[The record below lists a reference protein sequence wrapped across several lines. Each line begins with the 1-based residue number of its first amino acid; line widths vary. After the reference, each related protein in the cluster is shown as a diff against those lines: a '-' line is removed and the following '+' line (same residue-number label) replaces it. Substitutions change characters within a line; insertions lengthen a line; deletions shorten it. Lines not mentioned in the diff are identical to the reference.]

1 MLTALRKA
9 TRTWVAGIFVGLL
22 VLSFAIF
29 GINDI
34 FQGAAPQGAA
44 RVDGKLISSAEYK
57 AEFDRVLERA
67 RREAG
72 RSVSAE
78 EAAAQGVDSA
88 VLNRMI
94 DERAL
99 AAMTGS
105 LGIVPAEAAVRRE
118 IGNIQ
123 AFQDPN
129 TGQFSPQAYQSALE
143 SQGYTAQGFEAQ
155 VRQDMARQTLFIAAT
170 SGIRAP
176 GLYAR
181 QTLYAGTER
190 RKVSI
195 IAVPARLV
203 AQPGEPTDA
212 QLQELYDE
220 NRARLMRPETRSL
233 VLASAVIADFTAAV
247 QVDEAEVRAVFERA
261 KTQRATP
268 ATRTLQVVQLPNS
281 PQAAAQAATIEARI
295 KAGEEPAA
303 VARALGLPAP
313 LVYDA
318 ATQVQVPDTAVA
330 RAAFAAR
337 PGAVQIVNSQLG
349 VRVIRVTAATDE
361 VLPTFES
368 LAPEIRTELR
378 NRGAQR
384 AMIEAAEAFDTAVG
398 EGVAFEQAATRA
410 GLRLVRIPAITAQA
424 TGPDSQPVPEFVE
437 PQARELLAAAFELQQ
452 GESTDLMPMGEEI
465 FAAAYVAGVVPP
477 SPVPFADVRADLR
490 EEWRRR
496 QISASLKTRADAIAA
511 EARSSSLEAAASSAG
526 LQVESPEQP
535 LQRGQGSPQLSQ
547 AVFAAKKGDI
557 VVGLTAN
564 GVEYA
569 VIRIDAI
576 ERDDEAA
583 QPQRLQQAE
592 QSVRQSIQQDIVAT
606 IEVVARERADVTIN
620 RSIARTA
627 IGLSTDDGTE
637 AGQGAGAAAPATGT
651 GTSPAAP
658 TGQR

>member
-34 FQGAAPQGAA
+34 FQGATPPGAA

-57 AEFDRVLERA
+57 AEFDRVLDRA

-72 RSVSAE
+72 RSVSVE
-78 EAAAQGVDSA
+78 EAVAQGVDSA

-99 AAMTGS
+99 AAFTGS

-118 IGNIQ
+118 IGNIE

-129 TGQFSPQAYQSALE
+129 TGQFSPQAYASALS
-143 SQGYTAQGFEAQ
+143 SQNYTAQSFEAQ
-155 VRQDMARQTLFIAAT
+155 VRQDMARQTLFIAST

-190 RKVSI
+190 RAVSI

-203 AQPGEPTDA
+203 AQPGEPTEA
-212 QLQELYDE
+212 QLQQLYNE

-233 VLASAVIADFTAAV
+233 VLASAITADFAGKV
-247 QVDEAEVRAVFERA
+247 QIDEAEVRAVFERA
-261 KTQRATP
+261 KTVRATP
-268 ATRTLQVVQLPNS
+268 ATRTLQVLQVRD
-281 PQAAAQAATIEARI
+281 AAQAATVEARI
-295 KAGEEPAA
+295 RAGEEPAA
-303 VARALGLPAP
+303 VATALSLAAP

-318 ATQVQVPDTAVA
+318 ATEAQVPDTAVA

-337 PGAVQIVNSQLG
+337 PGAVQTVTSPLG
-349 VRVIRVTAATDE
+349 VRVIRVTGATE
-361 VLPTFES
+361 QVLPTFEA

-378 NRGAQR
+378 NREAQR
-384 AMIEAAEAFDTAVG
+384 LMIEAAEAFDTAIA
-398 EGVAFEQAATRA
+398 EGVTFQEAAGRA
-410 GLRLVRIPAITAQA
+410 GLRLVRIPAITAQG
-424 TGPDSQPVPEFVE
+424 TGPDSQPVAEFAD
-437 PQARELLAAAFELQQ
+437 QQSRELLASAFELPQ
-452 GESTDLMPMGEEI
+452 GEATDLLPMSAETY
-465 FAAAYVAGVVPP
+465 AAALVETIVPA
-477 SPVPFADVRADLR
+477 SPVPFAQVRGDLR

-496 QISASLKTRADAIAA
+496 QISTALEARANAIAT
-511 EARSSSLEAAASSAG
+511 EARSSSLEAAARTAG
-526 LQVESPEQP
+526 LQVERPDQP

-547 AVFAAKKGDI
+547 AVFSAKKGEI

-569 VIRIDAI
+569 VIRIESI

-606 IEVVARERADVTIN
+606 LETVARERADVTIN
-620 RSIARTA
+620 RATARTA
-627 IGLSTDDGTE
+627 IGLTPDAETADADAPAPSGGAPAGGAGTTAP
-637 AGQGAGAAAPATGT
+637 AGQ
-651 GTSPAAP
+651 
-658 TGQR
+658 R

>member
-34 FQGAAPQGAA
+34 FQGATPQGAA
-44 RVDGKLISSAEYK
+44 RVDGQLISSAEYK

-72 RSVSAE
+72 RSVTAE

-99 AAMTGS
+99 AALTGS

-118 IGNIQ
+118 IGNIE

-129 TGQFSPQAYQSALE
+129 TGQFSPQAYDSALR
-143 SQGYTAQGFEAQ
+143 SQGYSAQGFETQ
-155 VRQDMARQTLFIAAT
+155 VRQDMARQTLFIAST

-190 RKVSI
+190 RQVSI

-212 QLQELYDE
+212 QLQQLYDE

-233 VLASAVIADFTAAV
+233 VLASAIIADFTANV
-247 QVDEAEVRAVFERA
+247 RVDEAEVRAVFERA

-268 ATRTLQVVQLPNS
+268 ATRTLQVLQVRD
-281 PQAAAQAATIEARI
+281 AAQAAAVEARI

-303 VARALGLPAP
+303 VATALGLPAP
-313 LVYDA
+313 LSYDA
-318 ATQVQVPDTAVA
+318 ATEAQVPDTAVA

-337 PGAVQIVNSQLG
+337 PGAVQTVTSPLG
-349 VRVIRVTAATDE
+349 MRVIRVSAATE
-361 VLPTFES
+361 QVLPSFES

-384 AMIEAAEAFDTAVG
+384 AMIEAAETFDAAIA

-410 GLRLVRIPAITAQA
+410 GLRLVRIPAITAQG
-424 TGPDSQPVPEFVE
+424 TGPDSQPVPEFAD
-437 PQARELLAAAFELQQ
+437 QQSRELLLSAFQLQQ
-452 GESTDLMPMGEEI
+452 GEATDLLPMGEDT
-465 FAAAYVAGVVPP
+465 FAAAYVAGVVAP
-477 SPVPFADVRADLR
+477 SPVPFAEVRPDLR

-496 QISASLKTRADAIAA
+496 QISASLETRANAIAA
-511 EARSSSLEAAASSAG
+511 EARTSSLEAAARSAG
-526 LQVESPEQP
+526 LQVERPDQP

-547 AVFAAKKGDI
+547 AVFAAKKGEI

-569 VIRIDAI
+569 VIRIENI
-576 ERDDEAA
+576 ERDDETA

-606 IEVVARERADVTIN
+606 IEVVARERAEVTIN
-620 RSIARTA
+620 RTVARTA
-627 IGLSTDDGTE
+627 IGLVTDEETAESAAAAATAPAGAGGTAP
-637 AGQGAGAAAPATGT
+637 AGQ
-651 GTSPAAP
+651 
-658 TGQR
+658 R